1 VDPSRAPQPVAPA
14 PAYAP
19 PPPETAPP
27 PPAPQVEAT
36 RPWG

>member
-1 VDPSRAPQPVAPA
+1 VPQPVAPA